1 MYQNLNVTDP
11 SLAQLYLMLEQADFD
26 ISSLADITPAG
37 RDDGCCVVNMD
48 PDLMGSIVSA
58 DTCTYRMDDSGM
70 YLLGNDDRV
79 DVDMDEGTVSDT
91 PATDWFTLNGH
102 IISPTLYG
110 HNDSYSLYAAPISI
124 DGNKYALKFYQ
135 DYATKEI
142 SATGLAELTEDGKPD
157 GLIALPQAGTD
168 ITVLDQ
174 RVESDG
180 SITLVEGDTF
190 ELEGDVKIYPEE
202 LPKGNYQR
210 SFLFHNPKGETAE
223 SGAVPFTIE

>member
-48 PDLMGSIVSA
+48 PDLMGSI
-58 DTCTYRMDDSGM
+58 
-70 YLLGNDDRV
+70 
-79 DVDMDEGTVSDT
+79 
-91 PATDWFTLNGH
+91 
-102 IISPTLYG
+102 
-110 HNDSYSLYAAPISI
+110 
-124 DGNKYALKFYQ
+124 
-135 DYATKEI
+135 
-142 SATGLAELTEDGKPD
+142 
-157 GLIALPQAGTD
+157 
-168 ITVLDQ
+168 
-174 RVESDG
+174 
-180 SITLVEGDTF
+180 TLVEGDNF

-223 SGAVPFTIE
+223 SGAVPFTSE